1 MLKGAEIVLQCLRA
15 EGVDLVFG
23 YPGGAIMP
31 LYDAL
36 EGSGVRH
43 ILTRHEQGAVFA
55 AEGYARV
62 TGKAGVAI
70 ATSGPGATNLVTG
83 IADAKMDSVPLVCI
97 TGQVRSALIGSDA
110 FQETD
115 VFGVTLS
122 LTKWSRLVRS
132 IDEIPEAI
140 AEGFYWAKNGRPGPV
155 VIDIPTDML
164 KAKKEFSGAVKF
176 VPPTRPERNETHSAN
191 GNGNGTGKNGTGA
204 NRQFDAIVALLQKA
218 ERPVALVGAGAKLS
232 GAVPELR
239 RLLDDLNIP
248 SFATVHGLGA
258 VPPQSKHYLG
268 MVGMHGT
275 RAANMALNE
284 TDLLFVFGAR
294 LDDRVTGEPS
304 RFAPH
309 AKIVHFEI
317 DPAQLDRVR
326 ACEIPVVGDLAETI
340 PSFHAA
346 LREVKNPT
354 PSTSSGQALPDWSAW
369 RAIACGAERAELDP
383 RGLAQ
388 PTIRFL
394 DELFSRLPQE
404 SVVIADVGQHQMWA
418 AQRYRSSSPR
428 GFITSGGLGAMGFAL
443 PAAVGVQLAKPD
455 TCVLCV
461 SGDGGFQMNIQELAT
476 VHRLGLPVKMV
487 IVDNKYLGM
496 VRQWQQL
503 FYQRNYA
510 ETDLSDNP
518 DFVEIAKAYKIP
530 ARRLNEDAMREFPV
544 SQGTGDLIDGFLHSR
559 GPELLVFDCAPEAN
573 VFPMVPAGAS
583 LSEMVFEDE

>member
-1 MLKGAEIVLQCLRA
+1 MLKGADIVLRCLRA

-55 AEGYARV
+55 AEGFARV
-62 TGKAGVAI
+62 TGKVGVAM

-97 TGQVRSALIGSDA
+97 TGQVRSPLIGTDA

-122 LTKWSRLVRS
+122 LTKWSRLVRT
-132 IDEIPEAI
+132 IEEIPAVI
-140 AEGFYWAKNGRPGPV
+140 AEGFHWARSGRPGPV
-155 VIDIPTDML
+155 VIDIPSDLM
-164 KAKKEFSGAVKF
+164 KAKTEFSGPVKF
-176 VPPTRPERNETHSAN
+176 TPHARPA
-191 GNGNGTGKNGTGA
+191 
-204 NRQFDAIVALLQKA
+204 DAKADGGFTDTVVALLRQA
-218 ERPVALVGAGAKLS
+218 TRPVALVGAGAKLS
-232 GAVPELR
+232 GAIPDLR

-248 SFATVHGLGA
+248 TFATVHGLGA
-258 VPPQSKHYLG
+258 VPPESPYYLG

-275 RAANMALNE
+275 RAANTALHE
-284 TDLLFVFGAR
+284 TDLLLVFGAR
-294 LDDRVTGEPS
+294 LDDRVTGDPT

-326 ACEIPVVGDLAETI
+326 PCEVPVIGDLADTI
-340 PSFHAA
+340 PAFHAE
-346 LREVKNPT
+346 LRKIPT
-354 PSTSSGQALPDWSAW
+354 SRNSGETWGTQLPDWSEW
-369 RAIACGAERAELDP
+369 RAVACGPEFAELDP

-404 SVVIADVGQHQMWA
+404 SVIVADVGQHQMWA
-418 AQRYRSSSPR
+418 AQRFRSSLPR
-428 GFITSGGLGAMGFAL
+428 GFITSGGLGSMGFAL
-443 PAAVGVQLAKPD
+443 PAAVGVQLAKPE

-487 IVDNKYLGM
+487 IIDNKYLGM

-518 DFVEIAKAYKIP
+518 DFVEIAKAYKIH
-530 ARRLNEDAMREFPV
+530 AWRLKEDAVREYPV
-544 SQGTGDLIDGFLHSR
+544 SHETGDRLDNFLRSP

-573 VFPMVPAGAS
+573 VFPMVPAGAA
-583 LSEMVFEDE
+583 LSEMMLEEEPS

>member
-1 MLKGAEIVLQCLRA
+1 MLKGGEIVLQCVRA

-43 ILTRHEQGAVFA
+43 VLTRHEQGAVFA

-62 TGKAGVAI
+62 TGKVGVAI

-97 TGQVRSALIGSDA
+97 TGQVRSAMIGTDA

-122 LTKWSRLVRS
+122 LTKWSRLVRTL
-132 IDEIPEAI
+132 DEIPEVI
-140 AEGFYWAKNGRPGPV
+140 AEGFHWARSGRPGPV
-155 VIDIPTDML
+155 VIDIPTDLL
-164 KAKKEFSGAVKF
+164 KQKKDFSGPVKF
-176 VPPTRPERNETHSAN
+176 TPRSRSESPD
-191 GNGNGTGKNGTGA
+191 GGFGDK
-204 NRQFDAIVALLQKA
+204 IVNLLQGAK
-218 ERPVALVGAGAKLS
+218 RPVALVGAGAKLS
-232 GAVPELR
+232 GATAELR
-239 RLLDDLNIP
+239 GLLDDLNIP
-248 SFATVHGLGA
+248 TFATVHGLGA
-258 VPPQSKHYLG
+258 VPPQSPYYLG
-268 MVGMHGT
+268 MVGMHGA
-275 RAANMALNE
+275 RAANMALHE
-284 TDLLFVFGAR
+284 TDLLMIFGAR
-294 LDDRVTGEPS
+294 LDDRVTGDPLQ
-304 RFAPH
+304 FAPH

-326 ACEIPVVGDLAETI
+326 PCEVPVIGNLTDTI
-340 PSFHAA
+340 PIFHEH
-346 LREVKNPT
+346 LR
-354 PSTSSGQALPDWSAW
+354 GAALPDWSDW
-369 RAIACGAERAELDP
+369 RALACGDERAEIDP
-383 RGLAQ
+383 HGLAQ
-388 PTIRFL
+388 LTVRFL
-394 DELFSRLPQE
+394 DELFSRLPKD
-404 SVVIADVGQHQMWA
+404 SVIIADVGQHQMWA
-418 AQRYRSSSPR
+418 AQRFRSASPR

-443 PAAVGVQLAKPD
+443 PAAVGAQLAKPE

-476 VHRLGLPVKMV
+476 VHRLDLPIKMV

-518 DFVEIAKAYKIP
+518 DFVEIAKAYKIN
-530 ARRLNEDAMREFPV
+530 ARRLNEAAMAEFPV
-544 SQGTGDLIDGFLHSR
+544 SRETGDLIDNFLRSPE
-559 GPELLVFDCAPEAN
+559 PELLVFDCAPEAN
-573 VFPMVPAGAS
+573 VYPMVPAGAA
-583 LSEMVFEDE
+583 LSEMVFRDE

>member
-1 MLKGAEIVLQCLRA
+1 MLKGAEIVLKCMRA

-36 EGSGVRH
+36 AGSGVRH
-43 ILTRHEQGAVFA
+43 LLTRHEQGAVFA

-62 TGKAGVAI
+62 TGKVGVAM

-97 TGQVRSALIGSDA
+97 TGQVRTAMIGSDA

-122 LTKWSRLVRS
+122 LTKWSRLVRT
-132 IDEIPEAI
+132 IEEIPDVI
-140 AEGFYWAKNGRPGPV
+140 AEGFHWARSGRPGPV
-155 VIDIPTDML
+155 VIDLPTDIL
-164 KAKKEFSGAVKF
+164 KAKKEFSGPVKF
-176 VPPTRPERNETHSAN
+176 APYARPAEVHAD
-191 GNGNGTGKNGTGA
+191 GA
-204 NRQFDAIVALLQKA
+204 FSDTIVALLQRSS
-218 ERPVALVGAGAKLS
+218 RPVALVGAGAKLS
-232 GAVPELR
+232 GTVPELR
-239 RLLDDLNIP
+239 QLLAHLNIP
-248 SFATVHGLGA
+248 TFATVHGLGA
-258 VPPQSKHYLG
+258 VPPESPYYLG

-275 RAANMALNE
+275 RAANSALHE
-284 TDLLFVFGAR
+284 TDLLLVFGAR
-294 LDDRVTGEPS
+294 LDDRVTGDPT

-309 AKIVHFEI
+309 ARIVHFEI

-326 ACEIPVVGDLAETI
+326 ACEVPVIGDLADTI
-340 PSFHAA
+340 PPFHAE
-346 LREVKNPT
+346 LRRH
-354 PSTSSGQALPDWSAW
+354 SLPDWSAW
-369 RAIACGAERAELDP
+369 RAIACSEDRAEPGP

-388 PTIRFL
+388 PTMHFL
-394 DELFSRLPQE
+394 DELFSRLPE
-404 SVVIADVGQHQMWA
+404 DSVVIADVGQHQMWA
-418 AQRYRSSSPR
+418 AQRYRSCAPR

-455 TCVLCV
+455 TCVLCI

-476 VHRLGLPVKMV
+476 VHRLGLPTKMV
-487 IVDNKYLGM
+487 IIDNKYLGM

-503 FYQRNYA
+503 FYERNYA

-518 DFVEIAKAYKIP
+518 DFVEIAKAYKIRG
-530 ARRLNEDAMREFPV
+530 RRLNEASMAEFPL
-544 SQGTGDLIDGFLHSR
+544 GAETGDLLEDFLRSPE
-559 GPELLVFDCAPEAN
+559 PELLVFDCHPEAN
-573 VFPMVPAGAS
+573 VYPMVPAGAA

>member
-1 MLKGAEIVLQCLRA
+1 MLKGAEIVLKCMRA

-36 EGSGVRH
+36 DGSGVRH
-43 ILTRHEQGAVFA
+43 VLTRHEQGAVFA

-62 TGKAGVAI
+62 TGKVGVAI

-97 TGQVRSALIGSDA
+97 TGQVRTAMIGTDA

-122 LTKWSRLVRS
+122 LTKWSRLVRT
-132 IDEIPEAI
+132 IDEIPDVI
-140 AEGFYWAKNGRPGPV
+140 AEGFHWARSGRPGPV
-155 VIDIPTDML
+155 VIDIPTDIL
-164 KAKKEFSGAVKF
+164 KAKKDFSGPLRFIPHA
-176 VPPTRPERNETHSAN
+176 RPAETQAD
-191 GNGNGTGKNGTGA
+191 GA
-204 NRQFDAIVALLQKA
+204 FSDTIVALLQRA
-218 ERPVALVGAGAKLS
+218 TRPVALVGAGAKLS

-239 RLLDDLNIP
+239 RLLDHLNIP
-248 SFATVHGLGA
+248 TFATVHGLGA
-258 VPPQSKHYLG
+258 VPSESPYYLG

-275 RAANMALNE
+275 HAANTALHE

-294 LDDRVTGEPS
+294 LDDRVTGDPT

-309 AKIVHFEI
+309 AKIIHFEI
-317 DPAQLDRVR
+317 DPSQLDRVR
-326 ACEIPVVGDLAETI
+326 ACEVPVIGNLTDTI
-340 PSFHAA
+340 PAFCAE
-346 LREVKNPT
+346 LRRHY
-354 PSTSSGQALPDWSAW
+354 LPDWSAW
-369 RAIACGAERAELDP
+369 RAIACGEDRAEPNP

-394 DELFSRLPQE
+394 DELFNRLPKN

-443 PAAVGVQLAKPD
+443 PAAVGVQLAKPES
-455 TCVLCV
+455 CVLCV

-487 IVDNKYLGM
+487 IIDNKYLGM

-503 FYQRNYA
+503 FYRRNYA

-518 DFVEIAKAYKIP
+518 DFVEIAKAYRIHGF
-530 ARRLNEDAMREFPV
+530 RLNESAMGEYPI
-544 SQGTGDLIDGFLHSR
+544 STETADSIETFLRSPE
-559 GPELLVFDCAPEAN
+559 PELLVFDCHPEAN
-573 VFPMVPAGAS
+573 VYPMVPAGAA
-583 LSEMVFEDE
+583 LSEMVYED

>member
-1 MLKGAEIVLQCLRA
+1 MLKGAEIVLQCVRA

-36 EGSGVRH
+36 EGSGIRH
-43 ILTRHEQGAVFA
+43 VLTRHEQGAAFA

-62 TGKAGVAI
+62 TGKVGVAI

-122 LTKWSRLVRS
+122 LTKWSRLVRT

-140 AEGFYWAKNGRPGPV
+140 AEGFHWARSGRPGPV
-155 VIDIPTDML
+155 VIDIPTDLL
-164 KAKKEFSGAVKF
+164 KAKKEFSGPVTFTPRA
-176 VPPTRPERNETHSAN
+176 RSA
-191 GNGNGTGKNGTGA
+191 
-204 NRQFDAIVALLQKA
+204 DATAQPAFGSTVASLLQRATK
-218 ERPVALVGAGAKLS
+218 PVALVGAGAKLS
-232 GAVPELR
+232 GAVAELR

-248 SFATVHGLGA
+248 TFATVHGLGA
-258 VPPQSKHYLG
+258 VPPQSPYYLG

-275 RAANMALNE
+275 RAANMALHE
-284 TDLLFVFGAR
+284 TDLLLVFGAR
-294 LDDRVTGEPS
+294 LDDRVTGEPT
-304 RFAPH
+304 RFAPN

-326 ACEIPVVGDLAETI
+326 ACELPVIGDLAVTI
-340 PSFHAA
+340 PALHAE
-346 LREVKNPT
+346 LRNI
-354 PSTSSGQALPDWSAW
+354 SLPDWSAW
-369 RAIACGAERAELDP
+369 RAVACGDERAEVDP

-388 PTIRFL
+388 PTMRFL
-394 DELFSRLPQE
+394 DELFSRLPQDN
-404 SVVIADVGQHQMWA
+404 VVIADVGQHQMWA
-418 AQRYRSSSPR
+418 AQRYRSCSPR

-443 PAAVGVQLAKPD
+443 PAAVGVQLAKPE

-503 FYQRNYA
+503 FYERNYA

-518 DFVEIAKAYKIP
+518 DFVEIAKAYRIH
-530 ARRLNEDAMREFPV
+530 AWRLNEAAMAEFPV
-544 SQGTGDLIDGFLHSR
+544 SSETGDLIDNFLRSAE
-559 GPELLVFDCAPEAN
+559 PELLVFDCHPEAN
-573 VFPMVPAGAS
+573 VYPMVPAGAA
-583 LSEMVFEDE
+583 LSEMVFEDK

>member
-1 MLKGAEIVLQCLRA
+1 MLKGADIVLRCMRA

-36 EGSGVRH
+36 DGSGVRH
-43 ILTRHEQGAVFA
+43 VLTRHEQGAVFA

-62 TGKAGVAI
+62 TGKVGVAM

-97 TGQVRSALIGSDA
+97 TGQVRTAMIGTDA

-122 LTKWSRLVRS
+122 LTKWSRLVRT
-132 IDEIPEAI
+132 IEEIPDAI
-140 AEGFYWAKNGRPGPV
+140 AEGFHWARSGRPGPV
-155 VIDIPTDML
+155 VIDIPTDIL
-164 KAKKEFSGAVKF
+164 KAKTEFSGPVKF
-176 VPPTRPERNETHSAN
+176 KPHARPADAKAE
-191 GNGNGTGKNGTGA
+191 GA
-204 NRQFDAIVALLQKA
+204 FSDTIVALLQRA
-218 ERPVALVGAGAKLS
+218 TRPVALVGAGPKLS
-232 GAVPELR
+232 GAIPELR

-248 SFATVHGLGA
+248 AFATVHGLGA
-258 VPPQSKHYLG
+258 VPPQSPYYLG

-275 RAANMALNE
+275 RAANTALHE
-284 TDLLFVFGAR
+284 TDLLMVFGAR
-294 LDDRVTGEPS
+294 LDDRVTGDPT
-304 RFAPH
+304 RFAPN

-326 ACEIPVVGDLAETI
+326 ACDVPVIGNLADTI
-340 PSFHAA
+340 PTFHQEARKA
-346 LREVKNPT
+346 
-354 PSTSSGQALPDWSAW
+354 SLPDWSGW
-369 RAIACGAERAELDP
+369 RAVACGAERAEIDP

-394 DELFSRLPQE
+394 DELFSRLPQDN
-404 SVVIADVGQHQMWA
+404 VIIADVGQHQMWA

-476 VHRLGLPVKMV
+476 VHRLGLPIKMV

-503 FYQRNYA
+503 FYERNYA

-518 DFVEIAKAYKIP
+518 DFVEIAKAYKIHGW
-530 ARRLNEDAMREFPV
+530 RLNEAAMVEFPV
-544 SQGTGDLIDGFLHSR
+544 SAETGDLIDNFLRSP

-573 VFPMVPAGAS
+573 VYPMVPAGAA
-583 LSEMVFEDE
+583 LSEMVYGDE

>member
-1 MLKGAEIVLQCLRA
+1 MIRGAEIVLQCLRA

-36 EGSGVRH
+36 DGSGIRH
-43 ILTRHEQGAVFA
+43 VLTRHEQGAAFA

-62 TGKAGVAI
+62 TGNVGVAI

-97 TGQVRSALIGSDA
+97 TGQVRSPLIGTDA

-115 VFGVTLS
+115 VFGLTLS

-132 IDEIPEAI
+132 IDEIAEVI
-140 AEGFYWAKNGRPGPV
+140 AEGFHWARSGRPGPV
-155 VIDIPTDML
+155 LIDIPTDIL
-164 KAKKEFSGAVKF
+164 KTKKEFSGPVQFA
-176 VPPTRPERNETHSAN
+176 PHARAADAHAD
-191 GNGNGTGKNGTGA
+191 GA
-204 NRQFDAIVALLQKA
+204 FTDTIVALLQRS

-239 RLLDDLNIP
+239 RLLDDLNVP
-248 SFATVHGLGA
+248 TFATVHGLGA
-258 VPPQSKHYLG
+258 VPPESPYYLG

-275 RAANMALNE
+275 RAANTALHE
-284 TDLLFVFGAR
+284 TDLLMVFGAR
-294 LDDRVTGEPS
+294 LDDRVTGEPT

-326 ACEIPVVGDLAETI
+326 ACDLPVIGNLAHTI
-340 PSFHAA
+340 PAFHAE
-346 LREVKNPT
+346 LRH
-354 PSTSSGQALPDWSAW
+354 SSLPDWSSW
-369 RAIACGAERAELDP
+369 RAMACGPERAEADP

-388 PTIRFL
+388 PTMRFL
-394 DELFSRLPQE
+394 DELFSRLPE
-404 SVVIADVGQHQMWA
+404 DAVIIADVGQHQMWA

-443 PAAVGVQLAKPD
+443 PAAVGAQLAKPE

-476 VHRLGLPVKMV
+476 VHRLGLPIKMV

-503 FYQRNYA
+503 FYERNYA

-518 DFVEIAKAYKIP
+518 DFVEIAKAYKIH
-530 ARRLNEDAMREFPV
+530 ASRLNEAAMAEFPV
-544 SQGTGDLIDGFLHSR
+544 STETGDLIDSFLRSKA
-559 GPELLVFDCAPEAN
+559 PELLVFDCHPEAN
-573 VFPMVPAGAS
+573 VYPMVPAGAA
-583 LSEMVFEDE
+583 LSEMVYED

>member
-1 MLKGAEIVLQCLRA
+1 MLKGAEIVLQCMRA

-36 EGSGVRH
+36 DGSGVRH

-62 TGKAGVAI
+62 TGKVGVAM

-97 TGQVRSALIGSDA
+97 TGQVRTAMIGTDA

-122 LTKWSRLVRS
+122 LTKWSRLVRT
-132 IDEIPEAI
+132 IDEIPEVI
-140 AEGFYWAKNGRPGPV
+140 AEGFYWARSGRPGPV
-155 VIDIPTDML
+155 LIDIPTDIL
-164 KAKKEFSGAVKF
+164 KAKKEFSGPASF
-176 VPPTRPERNETHSAN
+176 APHARPADAKADGACSET
-191 GNGNGTGKNGTGA
+191 
-204 NRQFDAIVALLQKA
+204 IVALLQRARK
-218 ERPVALVGAGAKLS
+218 PVALVGAGAKLS
-232 GAVPELR
+232 GAIPELR
-239 RLLDDLNIP
+239 RLLDDLNVP
-248 SFATVHGLGA
+248 TFATVHGLGA
-258 VPPQSKHYLG
+258 VPAQSPYYLG

-275 RAANMALNE
+275 RAANTALHE
-284 TDLLFVFGAR
+284 TDLLMVFGAR
-294 LDDRVTGEPS
+294 LDDRVTGDPT

-326 ACEIPVVGDLAETI
+326 ACELPVIGDLAQTI
-340 PSFHAA
+340 PAFHAE
-346 LREVKNPT
+346 LRRA
-354 PSTSSGQALPDWSAW
+354 SLPDWGGW
-369 RAIACGAERAELDP
+369 RAIACGPGRTELDP

-394 DELFSRLPQE
+394 DELFSRLPE
-404 SVVIADVGQHQMWA
+404 DSVVIADVGQHQMWA

-443 PAAVGVQLAKPD
+443 PAAVGVQLAKPE

-476 VHRLGLPVKMV
+476 VHRLGLPIKMV

-503 FYQRNYA
+503 FYARNYA

-518 DFVEIAKAYKIP
+518 DFVEIAKAYKIHGW
-530 ARRLNEDAMREFPV
+530 RLNEAAVVEYPV
-544 SQGTGDLIDGFLHSR
+544 SAETGDLIENFLHS
-559 GPELLVFDCAPEAN
+559 PNAELLVFDCHPEAN
-573 VFPMVPAGAS
+573 VYPMVPAGAA
-583 LSEMVFEDE
+583 LSEMVFEDEGIE

>member
-1 MLKGAEIVLQCLRA
+1 MLKGAEIVLQCMRA

-36 EGSGVRH
+36 DGSGVRH
-43 ILTRHEQGAVFA
+43 VLTRHEQGAVFA

-62 TGKAGVAI
+62 TGKVGVAM

-97 TGQVRSALIGSDA
+97 TGQVRTAMIGTDA

-132 IDEIPEAI
+132 IDEIPDVI
-140 AEGFYWAKNGRPGPV
+140 AEGFHWARSGRPGPV
-155 VIDIPTDML
+155 VIDIPTDIL
-164 KAKKEFSGAVKF
+164 KAKKEFSGPVKF
-176 VPPTRPERNETHSAN
+176 APHARPCDARAE
-191 GNGNGTGKNGTGA
+191 GA
-204 NRQFDAIVALLQKA
+204 FSDTIVALLQRA
-218 ERPVALVGAGAKLS
+218 SRPVALVGAGAKLS
-232 GAVPELR
+232 EAVPELR
-239 RLLDDLNIP
+239 QLLDYLNIP
-248 SFATVHGLGA
+248 TFATVHGLGA
-258 VPPQSKHYLG
+258 VPPESPYYLG

-275 RAANMALNE
+275 RAANTALHE
-284 TDLLFVFGAR
+284 TDLLLVFGAR
-294 LDDRVTGEPS
+294 LDDRVTGDPT

-326 ACEIPVVGDLAETI
+326 ACEVPVIGNLADTI
-340 PSFHAA
+340 PAFYTE
-346 LREVKNPT
+346 LRRA
-354 PSTSSGQALPDWSAW
+354 SLPDWSAW
-369 RAIACGAERAELDP
+369 RGVACGIDRAEPDP

-388 PTIRFL
+388 PTMRFL
-394 DELFSRLPQE
+394 DELFSRLPE
-404 SVVIADVGQHQMWA
+404 DSVVIADVGQHQMWA

-443 PAAVGVQLAKPD
+443 PAAVGVQLAKPQ

-476 VHRLGLPVKMV
+476 VHRLGLPIKMV

-503 FYQRNYA
+503 FYERNYA

-518 DFVEIAKAYKIP
+518 DFVEIARAYKIHGC
-530 ARRLNEDAMREFPV
+530 RLNEAAMEEFPV
-544 SQGTGDLIDGFLHSR
+544 SAETGDLIENFLRSPQ
-559 GPELLVFDCAPEAN
+559 PELLVFDCHPEAN
-573 VFPMVPAGAS
+573 VYPMVPAGAA
-583 LSEMVFEDE
+583 LSEMVFEDK

>member
-1 MLKGAEIVLQCLRA
+1 MLKGADIVLQCLRA

-62 TGKAGVAI
+62 TGKVGVAM

-97 TGQVRSALIGSDA
+97 TGQVRSALIGTDA

-122 LTKWSRLVRS
+122 LTKWSRLVRT

-140 AEGFYWAKNGRPGPV
+140 AEGFHWARSGRPGPV
-155 VIDIPTDML
+155 VIDIPTDLL
-164 KAKKEFSGAVKF
+164 KAKKEFSGPVKF
-176 VPPTRPERNETHSAN
+176 TPHARPAEAKADGGFTD
-191 GNGNGTGKNGTGA
+191 TV
-204 NRQFDAIVALLQKA
+204 VALLKQSSK
-218 ERPVALVGAGAKLS
+218 PVALVGAGAKLS
-232 GAVPELR
+232 GAISDLR
-239 RLLDDLNIP
+239 RLLDKLNIP
-248 SFATVHGLGA
+248 TFATVHGLGA
-258 VPPQSKHYLG
+258 VEPQSPYYLG

-275 RAANMALNE
+275 RAANMALHE
-284 TDLLFVFGAR
+284 TDLLLVLGAR
-294 LDDRVTGEPS
+294 LDDRVTGDPS

-326 ACEIPVVGDLAETI
+326 ACDLPVIGDLSNTI
-340 PSFHAA
+340 PAFQAE
-346 LREVKNPT
+346 LRR
-354 PSTSSGQALPDWSAW
+354 STVPDFRSW
-369 RAIACGAERAELDP
+369 RSVACGPERAELDP

-394 DELFSRLPQE
+394 DELFSRLPE
-404 SVVIADVGQHQMWA
+404 DSVVITDVGQHQMWA

-428 GFITSGGLGAMGFAL
+428 GFITSGGLGSIGFAL

-455 TCVLCV
+455 TCVVCV
-461 SGDGGFQMNIQELAT
+461 SGDGGFQMNIQELAS
-476 VHRLGLPVKMV
+476 VYRLGLPVKMV
-487 IVDNKYLGM
+487 IIDNKYLGM

-518 DFVEIAKAYKIP
+518 DFVEIAKAYRIN
-530 ARRLNEDAMREFPV
+530 AVRLNEDVMREYPV
-544 SQGTGDLIDGFLHSR
+544 TTDTADALERFLRSPE
-559 GPELLVFDCAPEAN
+559 PELLVFDCAPEAN
-573 VFPMVPAGAS
+573 VYPMVPAGAA
-583 LSEMVFEDE
+583 LTEMLF

>member
-1 MLKGAEIVLQCLRA
+1 MHKGAEIVLQCLRA

-55 AEGYARV
+55 AEGFARV
-62 TGKAGVAI
+62 TGKVGVAM

-97 TGQVRSALIGSDA
+97 TGQVRSAMIGTDA

-122 LTKWSRLVRS
+122 LTKWSRLVRT
-132 IDEIPEAI
+132 IEEIPEVI
-140 AEGFYWAKNGRPGPV
+140 AEGFHWARSGRPGPV
-155 VIDIPTDML
+155 VIDIPTDLL
-164 KAKKEFSGAVKF
+164 KAKTEFSGPVKF
-176 VPPTRPERNETHSAN
+176 TPPAQPAGTKTTASNAN
-191 GNGNGTGKNGTGA
+191 KL
-204 NRQFDAIVALLQKA
+204 IALLRQAKK
-218 ERPVALVGAGAKLS
+218 PVALVGAGAKLS
-232 GAVPELR
+232 GAIADLR
-239 RLLDDLNIP
+239 RLLDDLNVP
-248 SFATVHGLGA
+248 TFATVHGLGA
-258 VPPQSKHYLG
+258 VPPEAPYYLG

-275 RAANMALNE
+275 RAANMALHE
-284 TDLLFVFGAR
+284 TDLLMVFGAR
-294 LDDRVTGEPS
+294 LDDRVTGDPT
-304 RFAPH
+304 RFAPD

-317 DPAQLDRVR
+317 DPSQLDRVR
-326 ACEIPVVGDLAETI
+326 TGELALIGDLAETI
-340 PSFHAA
+340 PAFHAE
-346 LREVKNPT
+346 LRN
-354 PSTSSGQALPDWSAW
+354 SSLANWSGW
-369 RAIACGAERAELDP
+369 RGVACGAERAELDP

-394 DELFSRLPQE
+394 DELFSHLPDD
-404 SVVIADVGQHQMWA
+404 SVVVADVGQHQMWA

-428 GFITSGGLGAMGFAL
+428 GFITSGGLGSMGFAL
-443 PAAVGVQLAKPD
+443 PAAVGVQLAKPA

-476 VHRLGLPVKMV
+476 VHRLGLPIKMV

-518 DFVEIAKAYKIP
+518 DFVEIAKAYKIH
-530 ARRLNEDAMREFPV
+530 AWRLNEEAMREYPV
-544 SQGTGDLIDGFLHSR
+544 SAETGDLIESFLRS
-559 GPELLVFDCAPEAN
+559 PDAELLVFNCAPEAN
-573 VFPMVPAGAS
+573 VFPMVPAGAA
-583 LSEMVFEDE
+583 LSEMLLEEEPS

>member
-1 MLKGAEIVLQCLRA
+1 MLKGAEIVLQCVRA

-36 EGSGVRH
+36 EGSGIRH
-43 ILTRHEQGAVFA
+43 VLTRHEQGAAFA

-62 TGKAGVAI
+62 TGKVGVAI

-97 TGQVRSALIGSDA
+97 TGQVRSAMIGSDA

-122 LTKWSRLVRS
+122 LTKWSRLVRT
-132 IDEIPEAI
+132 IDEIPEVI
-140 AEGFYWAKNGRPGPV
+140 AEGFHWARSGRPGPV
-155 VIDIPTDML
+155 IIDIPTDLL
-164 KAKKEFSGAVKF
+164 KAKKEFSGPVPVKF
-176 VPPTRPERNETHSAN
+176 TPHARPADAKAE
-191 GNGNGTGKNGTGA
+191 GA
-204 NRQFDAIVALLQKA
+204 FTDAIVALLQHA
-218 ERPVALVGAGAKLS
+218 TRPVALVGAGAKLS
-232 GAVPELR
+232 GAIPELR

-248 SFATVHGLGA
+248 TFATVHGLGA
-258 VPPQSKHYLG
+258 VPPRSTYYLG

-275 RAANMALNE
+275 RAANTALHE
-284 TDLLFVFGAR
+284 TDLLLVFGAR
-294 LDDRVTGEPS
+294 LDDRVTGEPT

-326 ACEIPVVGDLAETI
+326 ACELPVIGDLAHTI
-340 PSFHAA
+340 PAFQGA
-346 LREVKNPT
+346 LLH
-354 PSTSSGQALPDWSAW
+354 TSLPDWSNW
-369 RAIACGAERAELDP
+369 RALACGSERAEVDL

-388 PTIRFL
+388 PTMRFL
-394 DELFSRLPQE
+394 DELFSRLPPDN
-404 SVVIADVGQHQMWA
+404 VVIADVGQHQMWA

-443 PAAVGVQLAKPD
+443 PAAVGAQLAKPE

-476 VHRLGLPVKMV
+476 VHRLGLPIKMV

-503 FYQRNYA
+503 FYERNYA

-518 DFVEIAKAYKIP
+518 DFVEIAKAYKIHGW
-530 ARRLNEDAMREFPV
+530 RLNEAAMAEFPV
-544 SQGTGDLIDGFLHSR
+544 SSETADLLENFLRSPE
-559 GPELLVFDCAPEAN
+559 PELLVFDCAPEAN
-573 VFPMVPAGAS
+573 VYPMVPAGAA

>member
-1 MLKGAEIVLQCLRA
+1 MHKGAEIVLQCVRA

-36 EGSGVRH
+36 DGSGIRH
-43 ILTRHEQGAVFA
+43 VLTRHEQGAVFA

-62 TGKAGVAI
+62 TGKVGVAI

-97 TGQVRSALIGSDA
+97 TGQVRSPLIGSDA

-122 LTKWSRLVRS
+122 LTKWSRLVRT
-132 IDEIPEAI
+132 IDEIPEVI
-140 AEGFYWAKNGRPGPV
+140 AEGFHWARSGRPGPV
-155 VIDIPTDML
+155 VIDIPTDLL
-164 KAKKEFSGAVKF
+164 KAKKESSGPAKF
-176 VPPTRPERNETHSAN
+176 TPHTRPADATAE
-191 GNGNGTGKNGTGA
+191 GA
-204 NRQFDAIVALLQKA
+204 FSNAIVTLLQRATK
-218 ERPVALVGAGAKLS
+218 PVALVGAGAKLS
-232 GAVPELR
+232 GAIPELR
-239 RLLDDLNIP
+239 RLLDDLNVP
-248 SFATVHGLGA
+248 TFATVHGLGA
-258 VPPQSKHYLG
+258 VPPEATYYLG

-275 RAANMALNE
+275 RAANMALHE
-284 TDLLFVFGAR
+284 TDLLLVFGAR
-294 LDDRVTGEPS
+294 LDDRVTGEPT
-304 RFAPH
+304 RFAPN

-326 ACEIPVVGDLAETI
+326 TCELPVIGNLADTI
-340 PSFHAA
+340 PAFHVE
-346 LREVKNPT
+346 LRRA
-354 PSTSSGQALPDWSAW
+354 SIPDWSGW
-369 RAIACGAERAELDP
+369 RAVACGAERGEIDP
-383 RGLAQ
+383 YGLSQ
-388 PTIRFL
+388 PTVRFL
-394 DELFSRLPQE
+394 DELFRRLPQDN
-404 SVVIADVGQHQMWA
+404 VIIADVGQHQMWA

-503 FYQRNYA
+503 FYERNYA

-518 DFVEIAKAYKIP
+518 DFVEIAKAYKIH
-530 ARRLNEDAMREFPV
+530 ARRLNEAAMAEFPV
-544 SQGTGDLIDGFLHSR
+544 SAETGDLIENFLRSPE
-559 GPELLVFDCAPEAN
+559 PELLVFDCHPEAN
-573 VFPMVPAGAS
+573 VYPMVPAGAA
-583 LSEMVFEDE
+583 LSEMVFEDK

>member
-1 MLKGAEIVLQCLRA
+1 MLRGADIVLQCLRA

-36 EGSGVRH
+36 DGSGIRH

-55 AEGYARV
+55 AEGYART
-62 TGKAGVAI
+62 TGKVGVAI

-97 TGQVRSALIGSDA
+97 TGQVRSNLIGTDA

-115 VFGVTLS
+115 VFGLTLS
-122 LTKWSRLVRS
+122 LTKWSCLARS
-132 IDEIPEAI
+132 IEEIPEVI
-140 AEGFYWAKNGRPGPV
+140 AQGFHWARSGRPGPV
-155 VIDIPTDML
+155 VIDLPVDLLKATMEFCGPAKFTPHAKPADVHTDSSSSETL
-164 KAKKEFSGAVKF
+164 IALLEKAKK
-176 VPPTRPERNETHSAN
+176 
-191 GNGNGTGKNGTGA
+191 
-204 NRQFDAIVALLQKA
+204 
-218 ERPVALVGAGAKLS
+218 PVALVGAGAKLS
-232 GAVPELR
+232 GAIPELR
-239 RLLDDLNIP
+239 SLLDDLNIP
-248 SFATVHGLGA
+248 TFATVHGLGA
-258 VPPQSKHYLG
+258 VPPEAPYYLG

-275 RAANMALNE
+275 RAANMALHE
-284 TDLLFVFGAR
+284 TDLLLVFGAR
-294 LDDRVTGEPS
+294 LDDRVTGDPT

-309 AKIVHFEI
+309 ARIVHFEI

-326 ACEIPVVGDLAETI
+326 ACELPVIGDLAETI
-340 PSFHAA
+340 PA
-346 LREVKNPT
+346 LH
-354 PSTSSGQALPDWSAW
+354 QAVARVSLPNWSDW
-369 RAIACGAERAELDP
+369 RAVACGAERAEFDP

-394 DELFSRLPQE
+394 DELFSRLPAE
-404 SVVIADVGQHQMWA
+404 SIIVADVGQHQMWA

-443 PAAVGVQLAKPD
+443 PAAVGVQLARPD
-455 TCVLCV
+455 TTVLCV

-476 VHRLGLPVKMV
+476 VHRLGLPIKLV

-503 FYQRNYA
+503 FYKRNYA

-518 DFVEIAKAYKIP
+518 DFVAIAKAYKIH
-530 ARRLNEDAMREFPV
+530 AQRVSEEAVSEFPV
-544 SQGTGDLIDGFLHSR
+544 TAATADVLDRFLQSPE
-559 GPELLVFDCAPEAN
+559 PELLVFDCQPEAN
-573 VFPMVPAGAS
+573 VFPMVPSGAA
-583 LSEMVFEDE
+583 LSEMMFEEE

>member
-1 MLKGAEIVLQCLRA
+1 MLKGAEIVLQCMRA

-36 EGSGVRH
+36 DGSGVRH
-43 ILTRHEQGAVFA
+43 VLTRHEQGAVFA

-62 TGKAGVAI
+62 TGKVGVAM

-97 TGQVRSALIGSDA
+97 TGQVRTAMIGTDA

-122 LTKWSRLVRS
+122 LTKWSRLVRT
-132 IDEIPEAI
+132 IDEIPDVI
-140 AEGFYWAKNGRPGPV
+140 AEGFHWARSGRPGPV
-155 VIDIPTDML
+155 VIDIPTDIL
-164 KAKKEFSGAVKF
+164 KAKKEFSGPGKF
-176 VPPTRPERNETHSAN
+176 TPRA
-191 GNGNGTGKNGTGA
+191 GA
-204 NRQFDAIVALLQKA
+204 SDAKPDGAFGDTILALLQRA
-218 ERPVALVGAGAKLS
+218 TRPVALIGAGAKLS

-239 RLLDDLNIP
+239 RLLDHLNIP
-248 SFATVHGLGA
+248 TFATVHGLGA
-258 VPPQSKHYLG
+258 VTPDSSYYLG

-275 RAANMALNE
+275 RAANTALHE
-284 TDLLFVFGAR
+284 TDLLLVFGAR
-294 LDDRVTGEPS
+294 LDDRVTGDPT

-317 DPAQLDRVR
+317 DAAQLDRVR
-326 ACEIPVVGDLAETI
+326 ACEVPVIGDLADTI
-340 PSFHAA
+340 PAFHSE
-346 LREVKNPT
+346 LRRHP
-354 PSTSSGQALPDWSAW
+354 LPDWGAW
-369 RAIACGAERAELDP
+369 RAIACSEDRAEPDP

-388 PTIRFL
+388 PTMRFL
-394 DELFSRLPQE
+394 DELFSRLPND

-443 PAAVGVQLAKPD
+443 PAAVGVQLAKPQS
-455 TCVLCV
+455 CVLCV

-476 VHRLGLPVKMV
+476 VHRLGLPIKMV

-518 DFVEIAKAYKIP
+518 DFVEIAKAYKIH
-530 ARRLNEDAMREFPV
+530 AGRLNEAAMAEFPV
-544 SQGTGDLIDGFLHSR
+544 AGETGDLIENFLRSPQ
-559 GPELLVFDCAPEAN
+559 PELLVFDCHPEAN
-573 VFPMVPAGAS
+573 VYPMVPAGAA

>member
-1 MLKGAEIVLQCLRA
+1 
-15 EGVDLVFG
+15 
-23 YPGGAIMP
+23 MP

-43 ILTRHEQGAVFA
+43 VLTRHEQGAVFA

-62 TGKAGVAI
+62 TGKVGVAM

-97 TGQVRSALIGSDA
+97 TGQVRTAMIGTDA

-122 LTKWSRLVRS
+122 LTKWSRLVRT
-132 IDEIPEAI
+132 IDEIPEVI
-140 AEGFYWAKNGRPGPV
+140 AEGFHWARSGRPGPV
-155 VIDIPTDML
+155 LIDIPTDIL
-164 KAKKEFSGAVKF
+164 KAKRDFSGPAKF
-176 VPPTRPERNETHSAN
+176 SPNARPSDAHAD
-191 GNGNGTGKNGTGA
+191 GA
-204 NRQFDAIVALLQKA
+204 FADTIVAFLQRA
-218 ERPVALVGAGAKLS
+218 TRPVALVGAGAKLS
-232 GAVPELR
+232 GAIPELR
-239 RLLDDLNIP
+239 RLLDELNIP
-248 SFATVHGLGA
+248 TFSTVHGLGA
-258 VPPQSKHYLG
+258 VPPQSPYYLG

-275 RAANMALNE
+275 RAANMALHE
-284 TDLLFVFGAR
+284 TDLMLVFGAR
-294 LDDRVTGEPS
+294 LDDRVTGDPA

-326 ACEIPVVGDLAETI
+326 TCELPVIGDLAETI
-340 PSFHAA
+340 PAFHAE
-346 LREVKNPT
+346 LRKLLIRTGET
-354 PSTSSGQALPDWSAW
+354 TSLPDWSAW
-369 RAIACGAERAELDP
+369 RTVACGAERAETDP

-394 DELFSRLPQE
+394 DELFSRLPE
-404 SVVIADVGQHQMWA
+404 DNVIIADVGQHQMWA
-418 AQRYRSSSPR
+418 AQRYRSSSAR

-443 PAAVGVQLAKPD
+443 PAAVGVQLAKPE

-476 VHRLGLPVKMV
+476 VHRLGLPIKMV

-503 FYQRNYA
+503 FYARNYA

-518 DFVEIAKAYKIP
+518 DFVEIAKAYKI
-530 ARRLNEDAMREFPV
+530 RGWRLNEAAMGEFPV
-544 SQGTGDLIDGFLHSR
+544 SAETADLIESFLRSPE
-559 GPELLVFDCAPEAN
+559 PELLVFDCHPEAN
-573 VFPMVPAGAS
+573 VYPMVPAGAA
-583 LSEMVFEDE
+583 LSEMVYEDIE